1 MKQKISESEWEI
13 MKIIWKL
20 GKGNLAQ
27 ILDKLDKKNWSN
39 STVQT
44 YLQRLIKKGYVQ
56 TERKGHA
63 YIYSANI
70 SEEECKLEESRNFI
84 DRVFEGS
91 LSNMVLQFTNKEKIS
106 DKEKQIL
113 YKILEKWDENGH
125 L

>member
-27 ILDKLDKKNWSN
+27 ILDKLDKKDWSN

-56 TERKGHA
+56 TERNGHS
-63 YIYSANI
+63 YIYSANV

-91 LSNMVLQFTNKEKIS
+91 LSNMVLQFTDEEKIT

-113 YKILEKWDENGH
+113 CKLLEKWDEN
-125 L
+125 